1 MNYVTTGVL
10 LAVASI
16 TNNEMADTVIISAA
30 GAIYIVGWIVG
41 VIFAIMLIIAPL
53 KIWSWTK
60 RTCGEA
66 EAIRSLLRGMDADR
80 KKSEKAKVQH
90 LANIEKRLENI
101 ENAFYANDAQQVQE

>member
-1 MNYVTTGVL
+1 MNIAALGL
-10 LAVASI
+10 MLAYTSI
-16 TNNEMADTVIISAA
+16 TNNETADKVIISAA
-30 GAIYIVGWIVG
+30 GAVYIVGWIMG

-80 KKSEKAKVQH
+80 KKIEKAKAQH